1 MDRDDAWPTG
11 SSELLA
17 LAKELNDRV
26 TALRERL
33 RVAELENEKF
43 QQIIARLK
51 RMQFGRSSERH
62 AGQFVLDLV
71 ADAGTEESKV
81 PMPRPAANDD
91 GAKAHPVRRPLP
103 AHLPR
108 EIVRQDRKSTRL
120 NSSHGY
126 ISYA

>member
-71 ADAGTEESKV
+71 ADAVAAERA
-81 PMPRPAANDD
+81 RPARA
-91 GAKAHPVRRPLP
+91 GAAGPGSGVQVSGPHALVPAGPHLCPRRGRYRSR
-103 AHLPR
+103 H
-108 EIVRQDRKSTRL
+108 
-120 NSSHGY
+120 HGGLGW
-126 ISYA
+126 

>member
-33 RVAELENEKF
+33 RVVELENEKF

-91 GAKAHPVRRPLP
+91 GGRPIRYAGRCRRICRARSCATSRRDAAASAAVGLCM
-103 AHLPR
+103 
-108 EIVRQDRKSTRL
+108 
-120 NSSHGY
+120 
-126 ISYA
+126 